1 MTHPNKFVRI
11 FLIFGAAYLLSSLL
25 RGVTAA
31 LASSFVLDFNL
42 ESSELGLLGG
52 SYFLGFALMQLPAG
66 AWLDRYG
73 AKRVLAASLVVAA
86 LGSCMFSLAQSLSA
100 LVVAR
105 FACGVGVSA
114 CLIAPLTAARQW
126 LTPAKQQ
133 QVNLWM
139 LMAGALGLLV
149 ATLPTQIVA
158 NTLGWR
164 PIFLATALI
173 FVVMIALILVSIP
186 DTATNASQKIAW
198 YRSYVE
204 VVRSRY
210 TWRIAPLG
218 FFSYAILVAIQTLW
232 AGPWLTQ
239 VSGVSASEAAE
250 GLFYINL
257 VMLAVFLGMGFATP
271 WVVKSKAGAEGVLK
285 LVLPFSLVALYLV
298 PIMGLDAS
306 WVHISFYC
314 VTSAVLALTHPA
326 VGQNFPPHLAGRAIA
341 FFNLLLFSGVFVS
354 QWGVGKIIAWV
365 TQHQGGTLLAYQVA
379 FYVLAV
385 LSTLS
390 YFWFLAF
397 DKFFTVGDAKLDAA
411 GFKKLQ
417 RHV

>member
-1 MTHPNKFVRI
+1 MTTPHKFVWI
-11 FLIFGAAYLLSSLL
+11 FLVFGAAYLLSSLL

-31 LASSFVLDFNL
+31 LAPSFVFDFSLDP
-42 ESSELGLLGG
+42 SELGLLAG

-73 AKRVLAASLVVAA
+73 AKRVLAASLVIAA
-86 LGSCMFSLAQSLSA
+86 LGSCMFSLAQSFCTLI
-100 LVVAR
+100 LAR

-133 QVNLWM
+133 QVNLGM

-149 ATLPTQIVA
+149 ATLPTQTVA

-164 PIFLATALI
+164 PIFLATAFL
-173 FVVMIALILVSIP
+173 FVVLVALILVEIP
-186 DTATNASQKIAW
+186 DTATNAGQKVAW
-198 YRSYVE
+198 YRSYAE
-204 VVRSRY
+204 VIRSRY

-218 FFSYAILVAIQTLW
+218 FFSYGILVAIQTLW

-239 VSGVSASEAAE
+239 VSGLSASEAAQ

-257 VMLAVFLGMGFATP
+257 VMLAVFLGMGFITP
-271 WVVKSKAGAEGVLK
+271 WVVKSKAGAESVLT

-306 WVHISFYC
+306 WVHFSLYC
-314 VTSAVLALTHPA
+314 VASAVLALTHPA

-341 FFNLLLFSGVFVS
+341 FFNLLLFLGVFVS
-354 QWGVGKIIAWV
+354 QWGVGKIITWV
-365 TQHQGGTLLAYQVA
+365 TQHQGDTLLAYQVA

-397 DKFFTVGDAKLDAA
+397 DKFFTGGDAKLDAA
-411 GFKKLQ
+411 HF
-417 RHV
+417 

>member
-11 FLIFGAAYLLSSLL
+11 FLVFGAAYLLSSLL

-31 LASSFVLDFNL
+31 LASSFVLDFDL
-42 ESSELGLLGG
+42 ASSELGLLGG

-73 AKRVLAASLVVAA
+73 AKRVLAASLVLAA

-139 LMAGALGLLV
+139 LMAGALGLLM

-158 NTLGWR
+158 NTFGWR
-164 PIFLATALI
+164 TIFLATAFL
-173 FVVMIALILVSIP
+173 FVVLIALILVSIP
-186 DTATNASQKIAW
+186 DTASNAGQKVAW

-210 TWRIAPLG
+210 TWQIAPLG

-239 VSGVSASEAAE
+239 VSGVSASEAAK

-257 VMLAVFLGMGFATP
+257 VMLAVFLGMGFVTP

-285 LVLPFSLVALYLV
+285 VVLPFSLVALYLL

-306 WVHISFYC
+306 WVHFCFYC
-314 VTSAVLALTHPA
+314 IASAVLALTHPA

-341 FFNLLLFSGVFVS
+341 FFNLLLFLGVFAI
-354 QWGVGKIIAWV
+354 QWGVGKIITWM

-397 DKFFTVGDAKLDAA
+397 DKFFTIGDVRLDDIGFRKL
-411 GFKKLQ
+411 
-417 RHV
+417 

>member
-1 MTHPNKFVRI
+1 MAHPNKFVKI
-11 FLIFGAAYLLSSLL
+11 FLVFGAAYLLSSLL

-31 LASSFVLDFNL
+31 LAPSFVFEFSL
-42 ESSELGLLGG
+42 EPSELGLLGG

-73 AKRVLAASLVVAA
+73 AKRVLASSLVVAA
-86 LGSCMFSLAQSLSA
+86 LGSCMFSLAQSFSA

-105 FACGVGVSA
+105 FACGIGVSA
-114 CLIAPLTAARQW
+114 CLIAPLTAARLW
-126 LTPAKQQ
+126 LTPGKQQ

-149 ATLPTQIVA
+149 ATLPTQAVA
-158 NTLGWR
+158 DAFGWR
-164 PIFLATALI
+164 PIFLVTALL
-173 FVVMIALILVSIP
+173 FVVLIALILVWIP
-186 DTATNASQKIAW
+186 DMASTAGQKVAW
-198 YRSYVE
+198 YRSYE
-204 VVRSRY
+204 DVVRSRY

-218 FFSYAILVAIQTLW
+218 FFSYAILVAVQTLW

-239 VSGVSASEAAE
+239 VAGASANEAAQ

-271 WVVKSKAGAEGVLK
+271 WVIKSKAGADGALK

-298 PIMGLDAS
+298 PTLGLGAS
-306 WVHISFYC
+306 WVHFAIYC
-314 VTSAVLALTHPA
+314 VASSVLALTHPA
-326 VGQNFPPHLAGRAIA
+326 VGQNFPPQLAGRAIA
-341 FFNLLLFSGVFVS
+341 FFNLLLFMGVFVS
-354 QWGVGKIIAWV
+354 QWGVGKIIAFV
-365 TQHQGGTLLAYQVA
+365 TVQQGSTLLAYQVA
-379 FYVLAV
+379 FYVLAI

-397 DKFFTVGDAKLDAA
+397 DKVFSVSASSVNGT
-411 GFKKLQ
+411 GFRKM
-417 RHV
+417 

>member
-1 MTHPNKFVRI
+1 MTPPNKLVWIFFV
-11 FLIFGAAYLLSSLL
+11 FGAAYLLSSLL
-25 RGVTAA
+25 RGITAA
-31 LASSFVLDFNL
+31 LAPSFVFDFSL

-73 AKRVLAASLVVAA
+73 AKRVLAASLLVAA
-86 LGSCMFSLAQSLSA
+86 LGSCMFSMAQSFSA

-149 ATLPTQIVA
+149 ATLPTQSIADV
-158 NTLGWR
+158 LGWR
-164 PIFLATALI
+164 PIFLATAFL
-173 FVVMIALILVSIP
+173 FVVLIALILVSIP
-186 DTATNASQKIAW
+186 NAESNAGQKVAW
-198 YRSYVE
+198 YRSYGE

-218 FFSYAILVAIQTLW
+218 FFSYGILVAIQTLW

-239 VSGVSASEAAE
+239 VSGVSVGEAAQ
-250 GLFYINL
+250 GLFYINF
-257 VMLAVFLGMGFATP
+257 VMLAVFLGMGFVTP
-271 WVVKSKAGAEGVLK
+271 WVVKSKAGADGVLK

-298 PIMGLDAS
+298 PAIGLDAS
-306 WVHISFYC
+306 WVHFSFYC
-314 VTSAVLALTHPA
+314 VASAVLALTHPA

-341 FFNLLLFSGVFVS
+341 FFNLLLFLGVFVC
-354 QWGVGKIIAWV
+354 QWGVGKIITWV
-365 TQHQGGTLLAYQVA
+365 TQHQGGTLWAYQVA
-379 FYVLAV
+379 FYVLAG

-397 DKFFTVGDAKLDAA
+397 DKFFRFGDAKLDT
-411 GFKKLQ
+411 
-417 RHV
+417 V